1 MIEFRVLG
9 PLEAEADGTT
19 VALQGRRLRALLT
32 ALLLEPGNV
41 MPIPRLVD
49 ALWGERPPDAA
60 TNALHQVVSRLRTKL
75 GAAGDLV
82 RTRPPGYLLYVDD
95 ASIDAGR
102 FEARFRAARGAAH
115 RGDPRQAAALV
126 DEALALWRGPAYGE
140 FAEEFA
146 RPQAVRLEEIRL
158 TALEERA
165 AYLLEAGLPADAIA
179 GARDAHALNPLRPR
193 PVEVLMLALHADGR
207 TSESLDVYRGYRTAL
222 SDEMGLDPPPD
233 LRELEA
239 QILQDVPLLP
249 RGRRTRATTTAAAA
263 PEADQEPAAPTT
275 ADVSRLPW
283 LPSPILGRGQDL
295 DLLLGCL
302 HENRLLTLL
311 GPGGVGKTRLAMEAA
326 HRLASRGT
334 PAWWVDLSAIS
345 GERLVDVIA
354 DAAGIEVPRGADAIG
369 TLSEALRTRS
379 GVLFLDNA
387 ETVLAELAPLVEQ
400 LAHAAPYLAIV
411 STSRERLALD
421 TEHVHVLA
429 PLPLPTGGDPTNP
442 AIQLFLRRAPGL
454 EPDELGE
461 EELTLIG
468 QLCRRLDGL
477 PLAIELGAARV
488 PVFGLRELVA
498 QVSQGLDVLAGG
510 RRTAVA
516 RHRTLRAVVDWSHSL
531 LMDDE
536 ARLLARLTVFPGV
549 FSVQQAAAVCADEWI
564 ADVDVPPLLARLVE
578 QSMVQAGGGR
588 FWLLET
594 LRTYA
599 AERLEPAELQ
609 VLAQRH
615 AEHTAATLGELR
627 LGLGSD
633 QEPRT
638 VVAIAAL
645 IPDLHVAWEHAR
657 EQDRALAVQ
666 LAADVLDYAYQRQ
679 RRDLLEW
686 GLAVSG
692 WDVEHPRLPAALTAA
707 ACSAWIGG
715 RFTEAA
721 DLAARGLAV
730 ATTAGQDSPAAAGPL
745 VQLANL
751 AMFGGRT
758 EEARSHYSRAAE
770 LMANAGMQ
778 VGVMMAQISIS
789 QVLVYE
795 GRLDEA
801 ATRMRD
807 LLEQARAS
815 GMPSAIAW
823 AHFVSGEAAADI
835 DPDAARA
842 SYQAAIEVGST
853 VDNRLFVNLA
863 RTAAMGL
870 TARHGPA
877 ASALDEINHLM
888 EQWEDLRNEAG
899 HWWVLLYL
907 AELLVR
913 IGHERDGAVLSSAV
927 LSSRQR
933 HWMLV
938 PDESRLQ
945 ENLRLVREALGDPAT
960 EEALAIGSRMPYAE
974 AVAFARAAIDRARE
988 QLPRP

>member
-1 MIEFRVLG
+1 
-9 PLEAEADGTT
+9 
-19 VALQGRRLRALLT
+19 
-32 ALLLEPGNV
+32 
-41 MPIPRLVD
+41 
-49 ALWGERPPDAA
+49 
-60 TNALHQVVSRLRTKL
+60 
-75 GAAGDLV
+75 
-82 RTRPPGYLLYVDD
+82 
-95 ASIDAGR
+95 
-102 FEARFRAARGAAH
+102 
-115 RGDPRQAAALV
+115 
-126 DEALALWRGPAYGE
+126 
-140 FAEEFA
+140 
-146 RPQAVRLEEIRL
+146 
-158 TALEERA
+158 
-165 AYLLEAGLPADAIA
+165 
-179 GARDAHALNPLRPR
+179 
-193 PVEVLMLALHADGR
+193 
-207 TSESLDVYRGYRTAL
+207 
-222 SDEMGLDPPPD
+222 
-233 LRELEA
+233 
-239 QILQDVPLLP
+239 
-249 RGRRTRATTTAAAA
+249 
-263 PEADQEPAAPTT
+263 
-275 ADVSRLPW
+275 
-283 LPSPILGRGQDL
+283 
-295 DLLLGCL
+295 
-302 HENRLLTLL
+302 
-311 GPGGVGKTRLAMEAA
+311 
-326 HRLASRGT
+326 
-334 PAWWVDLSAIS
+334 
-345 GERLVDVIA
+345 
-354 DAAGIEVPRGADAIG
+354 
-369 TLSEALRTRS
+369 
-379 GVLFLDNA
+379 
-387 ETVLAELAPLVEQ
+387 
-400 LAHAAPYLAIV
+400 
-411 STSRERLALD
+411 
-421 TEHVHVLA
+421 
-429 PLPLPTGGDPTNP
+429 
-442 AIQLFLRRAPGL
+442 
-454 EPDELGE
+454 
-461 EELTLIG
+461 
-468 QLCRRLDGL
+468 
-477 PLAIELGAARV
+477 
-488 PVFGLRELVA
+488 
-498 QVSQGLDVLAGG
+498 
-510 RRTAVA
+510 
-516 RHRTLRAVVDWSHSL
+516 
-531 LMDDE
+531 
-536 ARLLARLTVFPGV
+536 
-549 FSVQQAAAVCADEWI
+549 VQQAAAVCADESI
-564 ADVDVPPLLARLVE
+564 AAVDAPPLLARLVE

-599 AERLEPAELQ
+599 AERLDPAELR

-633 QEPRT
+633 QEPGA
-638 VVAIAAL
+638 VVSIAAL

-657 EQDRALAVQ
+657 VQDRSLAVQ

-692 WDVEHPRLPAALTAA
+692 WDVEHPKLPAALTAA

-730 ATTAGQDSPAAAGPL
+730 ATTFGQDAPAAAGPL

-758 EEARSHYSRAAE
+758 TEARSHYSRAAE
-770 LMANAGMQ
+770 LMAAAGMQ

-807 LLEQARAS
+807 LLEQARAT

-835 DPDAARA
+835 DPEAARA

-870 TARHGPA
+870 TARHGSA

-913 IGHERDGAVLSSAV
+913 IGQERDGAVLSGAV

-938 PDESRLQ
+938 PDESRLH

-974 AVAFARAAIDRARE
+974 AVAFARDAIDRARE
-988 QLPRP
+988 RLPRT